1 VRSTRGA
8 SETRVQ
14 FGVDSART
22 AVKPKLRGVF
32 HELGFYAA
40 IALGVPFRQR
50 RAALSLATA

>member
-1 VRSTRGA
+1 
-8 SETRVQ
+8 
-14 FGVDSART
+14 
-22 AVKPKLRGVF
+22 VF